1 MQPEKEK
8 RKFDYAKLKDLII
21 STKSD
26 SNKYYNRTT
35 FSAKIGIS
43 YYTLLIKLISDVSF
57 TQGEIIKISELL
69 NIKNEEIPK
78 YFFELK
84 IEKT

>member
-35 FSAKIGIS
+35 FSAKI
-43 YYTLLIKLISDVSF
+43 F
-57 TQGEIIKISELL
+57 HIIL
-69 NIKNEEIPK
+69 
-78 YFFELK
+78 Y
-84 IEKT
+84 